1 VTAPST
7 ILTTVASALA
17 TRYPDFAVEAHGG
30 QFTER
35 ELPMLLGRAPAIL
48 VACAGVSRL
57 EPSGEFG
64 WRADW
69 RWSVAILAADLPAV
83 PGDPPDVPSEPARPR
98 AGLALDTA
106 FDLLTWLPDRTW
118 GLAGAR
124 LPDPTSFGTD
134 NLYTGHVNNLRIA
147 LWGVTW
153 TQSFLFAPE

>member
-1 VTAPST
+1 MTAPST
-7 ILTTVASALA
+7 ILATVASALA

-57 EPSGEFG
+57 EPVGERD

-69 RWSVAILAADLPAV
+69 RWSVAVLAADRPAQ
-83 PGDPPDVPSEPARPR
+83 PGDPPDVPAVPARPR
-98 AGLALDTA
+98 SGLALDTA
-106 FDLLTWLPDRTW
+106 FDLLTWLPECTW
-118 GLAGAR
+118 TLAGAR
-124 LPDPTSFGTD
+124 LPDPATFAAD
-134 NLYTGHVNNLRIA
+134 NLYTGHVNNLRVA
-147 LWGVTW
+147 LWAVSW